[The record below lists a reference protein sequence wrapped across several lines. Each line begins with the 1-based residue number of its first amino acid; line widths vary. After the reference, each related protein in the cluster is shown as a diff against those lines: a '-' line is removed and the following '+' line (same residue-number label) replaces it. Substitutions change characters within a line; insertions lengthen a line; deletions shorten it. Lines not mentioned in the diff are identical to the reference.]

1 MNRAQNFKPSA
12 FTVLEMF
19 WVVGIVTVLALVLLP
34 ALPGLGRNYD
44 YQTLRYGPA
53 QAANA
58 TWTAPV
64 LERKAA
70 VAPDRPR
77 QTAPAAAVAA
87 RNSDS
92 APAPVAVS
100 AGDPQPSRSLMSRSS
115 AVLYLCFLLLLTLC
129 LVLVLAAMAL
139 HHRFGQP
146 GRAKPRACDAGSEI
160 S

>member
-1 MNRAQNFKPSA
+1 MNRAQIFKPSA

-44 YQTLRYGPA
+44 YRSLRYGPA

-58 TWTAPV
+58 AWSAPV

-70 VAPDRPR
+70 LAPDRPR
-77 QTAPAAAVAA
+77 PDTPSAAVATRNSDSTPAPVVAPAAA
-87 RNSDS
+87 
-92 APAPVAVS
+92 
-100 AGDPQPSRSLMSRSS
+100 PQPSRSLMSRSS
-115 AVLYLCFLLLLTLC
+115 AALYLCFLLLLTLC

-139 HHRFGQP
+139 HHRFSQP
-146 GRAKPRACDAGSEI
+146 GRVKARACDAGSEI